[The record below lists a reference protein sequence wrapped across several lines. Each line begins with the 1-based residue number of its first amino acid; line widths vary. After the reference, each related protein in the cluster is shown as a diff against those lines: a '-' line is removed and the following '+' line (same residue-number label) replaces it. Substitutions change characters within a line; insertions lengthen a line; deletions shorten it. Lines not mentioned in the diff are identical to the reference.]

1 MSNLLA
7 GPVYAKAT
15 TFSLSYIF
23 LIYLNL
29 IQRHIGSYYFYLLY
43 LSLIYLYL
51 HGLY

>member
-1 MSNLLA
+1 MSNPLA

-15 TFSLSYIF
+15 TFPLSYIF

-29 IQRHIGSYYFYLLY
+29 IQTDIRSYYFYLLY

-51 HGLY
+51 HGFY